1 MEPREV
7 CTTVIKQYPSLKMET
22 QCDLIPRETC
32 TPERVQPQLVT
43 RPVIKKICTKTN
55 GETTTEK
62 PKQSKFELRYDL
74 YSITPKRLVKFF
86 YPFRYSNWGK
96 DSANVWVI
104 FLCSRWKSTRQS
116 IE

>member
-22 QCDLIPRETC
+22 QCDLQPRETC

-62 PKQSKFELRYDL
+62 PKQSKFELSGL
-74 YSITPKRLVKFF
+74 SGHF
-86 YPFRYSNWGK
+86 S
-96 DSANVWVI
+96 
-104 FLCSRWKSTRQS
+104 
-116 IE
+116 